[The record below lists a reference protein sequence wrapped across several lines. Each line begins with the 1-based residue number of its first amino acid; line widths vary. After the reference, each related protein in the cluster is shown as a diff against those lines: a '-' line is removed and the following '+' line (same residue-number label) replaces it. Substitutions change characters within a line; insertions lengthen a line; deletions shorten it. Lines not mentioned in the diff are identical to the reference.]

1 MPVTA
6 ELPQRFYEVLGDDIA
21 NELVD
26 WFNAVDVTYRT
37 ELRDLNELNFARF
50 DARLEQRIAELRAE
64 LLTELH
70 TGLADLRTALADQR
84 TELVRWML
92 GFWATTLLALAGQCS
107 RCAPN
112 SSTI

>member
-1 MPVTA
+1 MTA

-50 DARLEQRIAELRAE
+50 DARLERRIADLRTA
-64 LLTELH
+64 
-70 TGLADLRTALADQR
+70 LADQRTALADQR

>member
-50 DARLEQRIAELRAE
+50 DARLERRIADLRTA
-64 LLTELH
+64 
-70 TGLADLRTALADQR
+70 LADQRTALADQR